1 MGTEKLSNLQEAA
14 QREEEVDDG
23 FRSTQVVWSHIS
35 KSSTPFRVVFP
46 RHCSTDI
53 TLMAKYM
60 FTLLL
65 NTVTPGFPDGAS
77 VKEPS
82 CQCKRHKRCGFS
94 PWAGKIPWRRKWQL
108 TSVFLPR
115 ESHGQRSLAGYSPKG
130 CKEEDTTELLRTPN
144 VHIIMFTL

>member
-82 CQCKRHKRCGFS
+82 CQCKRHKRRGFD
-94 PWAGKIPWRRKWQL
+94 PLVGKIPMDGMATRSSILAWRIPWTEEPGRLQSKGLQRVRHDWRVL
-108 TSVFLPR
+108 THTHTVYT
-115 ESHGQRSLAGYSPKG
+115 A
-130 CKEEDTTELLRTPN
+130 
-144 VHIIMFTL
+144 